1 MDLIKIIIVDDHT
14 IFRDGLKSLLSQ
26 IKGFEVISE
35 AENGV
40 DFINQLES
48 LNPDLV
54 LMDISMPQM
63 DGIEATEKALKK
75 NHNLKIIA
83 LSSYSDHVYYY
94 KMIKAGVLGFV
105 QKNVGKEELEEAI
118 RLVAEGENYFP
129 QDVLRNMIFNIGNKG
144 SNSIL
149 SNEIILS
156 KREQEVLYLIC
167 QGFTNNEIANKLSIS
182 PKTVD
187 NHRTNLLSKT
197 DTKNTAHLVMFSI
210 KNHLVEV

>member
-26 IKGFEVISE
+26 INGFEVISE